1 MFAMLEDYD
10 VQATRREAKEEGKL
24 EVREEGKEEN
34 KIEVAVNIIKDWH
47 FTLTNA
53 IKAVKLDSERR
64 DQVIDELR
72 KQNIEF
78 VE

>member
-10 VQATRREAKEEGKL
+10 VQATRREAKEEGKQ
-24 EVREEGKEEN
+24 EGKEEN

-53 IKAVKLDSERR
+53 IKAVKLAPERR